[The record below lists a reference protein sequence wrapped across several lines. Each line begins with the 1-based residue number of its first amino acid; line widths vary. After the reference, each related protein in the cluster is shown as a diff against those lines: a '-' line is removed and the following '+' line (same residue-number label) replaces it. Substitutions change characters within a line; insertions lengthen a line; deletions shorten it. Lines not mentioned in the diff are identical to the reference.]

1 MNSHKLL
8 RLVLLIAWILL
19 LVSCATQPLPEAY
32 DPPGFFTG
40 FWNGLTMFFALIG
53 HLFDSSIRIYS
64 FPNSG
69 GWYDF
74 GFFLGAAALLGGG
87 ASSASSRGSND

>member
-1 MNSHKLL
+1 MTKSHLCFGV
-8 RLVLLIAWILL
+8 LVIIALSL
-19 LVSCATQPLPEAY
+19 GACATQPEPTAF

-40 FWNGLTMFFALIG
+40 FWHGLTIFFSLIA
-53 HLFDSSIRIYS
+53 HLFDSSIRIYA

-74 GFFLGAAALLGGG
+74 GFFLGASSALGGAG
-87 ASSASSRGSND
+87 SASR